1 MTNKEND
8 SIIGSKERVIFM
20 VIRERYLKLIRPFYN
35 QELIKVLIGIRR
47 SGKSVILMQIIEE
60 LKNSGIKDDHIIYI
74 NFEDFDYDEYTNP
87 KKLNDYV
94 KNKII
99 DKDKYYLF
107 FDEIQNVESW
117 EKVINSFR
125 ATKNT
130 SIFITGSNSDLLSSD
145 LATHISGRYVS
156 FKITPFTF
164 KEVCEF
170 LNLENRI
177 DIENA
182 FNDYLKWGGM
192 PQRFMQTDIISTKTY
207 LNDIYD
213 SIVIKDIVKRFNIK
227 DIDLLNRIVTYILTT
242 PSQTFSPDSLKK
254 YMMSESR
261 NVSLETLYNY
271 LDYIIRANL
280 ISKAERYDIRGKRIL
295 TGKYKYYLT
304 DLGFTNILS
313 EGKKEQ
319 IGAYLENI
327 VYNELVTRGY
337 NVNVGNIENGEIDFI
352 ATKFEE
358 KIYIQVAYI
367 LADEAVIRREFD
379 AYKKIEDNYPKY
391 VLSMDK
397 FNFSENGIIHENIID
412 WLLKD

>member
-1 MTNKEND
+1 
-8 SIIGSKERVIFM
+8 M

-47 SGKSVILMQIIEE
+47 SGKSVLLKQIIDE
-60 LKNSGIKDDHIIYI
+60 LKKEKVDDKHIIYI
-74 NFEDFDYDEYTNP
+74 NFEDYDYEEYTDP
-87 KKLNDYV
+87 KKLHELIKD
-94 KNKII
+94 KII
-99 DKDKYYLF
+99 DDKKYYVF
-107 FDEIQNVESW
+107 FDEIQNVEEW
-117 EKVINSFR
+117 EKVVNSLR

-145 LATHISGRYVS
+145 LATHIAGRYVS

-164 KEVCEF
+164 DEVCKL
-170 LNLENRI
+170 LNISEKHE
-177 DIENA
+177 IEEA

-192 PQRFMQTDIISTKTY
+192 PQRFMQKDDASRKNY

-227 DIDLLNRIVTYILTT
+227 DIDLLTRIVTYILTT
-242 PSQTFSPDSLKK
+242 PAQTFSPDSLRK
-254 YMMSESR
+254 YMQSKSR
-261 NVSLETLYNY
+261 NVSLETIYNY
-271 LDYIIRANL
+271 IDYITRANL
-280 ISKAERYDIRGKRIL
+280 ISKAERYDVRGKRIL

-313 EGKKEQ
+313 DGKKMQ

-327 VYNELVTRGY
+327 VYNELIARGY
-337 NVNVGNIENGEIDFI
+337 NVNIGTLENGEIDFI
-352 ATKFEE
+352 ATRFNE

-367 LADEAVIRREFD
+367 LSDDKVIDREFK
-379 AYKKIEDNYPKY
+379 AYKKIDDNYPKY

-397 FNFSENGIIHENIID
+397 FNISQNGIIHENIID
-412 WLLKD
+412 WLLKK